1 MWDPE
6 ASYKAINLFIVLS
19 GLSFQL
25 ANVIQWNSDWY
36 SYRRKCAS
44 APSRLLRLNSFW
56 DLSNENSIIYL
67 SSRIFDSCYE

>member
-25 ANVIQWNSDWY
+25 ANVIQWTIVTGT
-36 SYRRKCAS
+36 RVQAEMGFRT
-44 APSRLLRLNSFW
+44 
-56 DLSNENSIIYL
+56 E
-67 SSRIFDSCYE
+67 